1 MAVYTDI
8 TDAELEGFLAEF
20 DLGAALSCKGIAEG
34 VENSNFLVETTGGR
48 FILTIYERRVRAE
61 DLPYFLSL
69 MQWLAQHGFPCAEP
83 MAGRDGAIQRQIR
96 GKPAALVQFMNGLS
110 VRRPTSA
117 HCREAG
123 QGMAW
128 LHQAASGFPHRRAND
143 LGHAVWPKLFAGLE
157 AEADALKPG
166 LARMI
171 RGDVEEIA
179 AAWPSGLPTGTVH
192 ADLFPDNVFF
202 QSGAFAAAIDFYFA
216 CDDALAYD
224 IAVALNAWCFEPDGS
239 FNVTCARALIAGYER
254 RRPLTSVERAALPIL
269 ARGAALR
276 FFLTRLNDWRSTP
289 EGALV
294 KLKDP
299 LEYERKLAV
308 HRAGLHLFDEATG
321 AL

>member
-20 DLGAALSCKGIAEG
+20 DLGEAQSCKGIAEG
-34 VENSNFLVETTGGR
+34 VENSNFLVETTRGR

-61 DLPYFLSL
+61 ELPYFLSL

-83 MAGRDGAIQRQIR
+83 MAGRDGAIQRQVR
-96 GKPAALVQFMNGLS
+96 GKPAALVEFMNGLS
-110 VRRPTSA
+110 VRRPSAA
-117 HCREAG
+117 HCLQAG
-123 QGMAW
+123 EGMAW
-128 LHQAASGFPHRRAND
+128 LHAAVAGFPGRRVND
-143 LGHAVWPKLFAGLE
+143 LGHAVWPGMFARLRDE
-157 AEADALKPG
+157 AEALKPG
-166 LARMI
+166 LAGMI
-171 RGDVEEIA
+171 AADVEAIA
-179 AAWPSGLPTGTVH
+179 GAWPQGLPSGTIH

-202 QSGAFAAAIDFYFA
+202 QNGRFAAAIDFYFA

-239 FNVTCARALIAGYER
+239 FNVTLARALIAGYER
-254 RRPLTSVERAALPIL
+254 RRPFSAAERAALPVL

-294 KLKDP
+294 KPKDP

-308 HRAGLHLFDEATG
+308 HRAGLHLFDDVPATS
-321 AL
+321 

>member
-20 DLGAALSCKGIAEG
+20 DLGEALSCKGIAEG
-34 VENSNFLVETTGGR
+34 VENSNFLVETTRGR

-61 DLPYFLSL
+61 DLPYFLTM

-83 MAGRDGAIQRQIR
+83 MAGRDGAIQRSIR

-110 VRRPTSA
+110 VRRPTAA

-123 QGMAW
+123 EGMAW
-128 LHQAASGFPHRRAND
+128 LHQASAGFPGRRFND
-143 LGHAVWPKLFAGLE
+143 LGHTVWPQMFARLEGE
-157 AEADALKPG
+157 AEHLKPG
-166 LARMI
+166 LGRMI
-171 RGDVEEIA
+171 AEDVAAIS
-179 AAWPSGLPTGTVH
+179 AAWPEDLPSGTVH

-202 QSGAFAAAIDFYFA
+202 QNGKFAAAIDFYFA

-239 FNVTCARALIAGYER
+239 FNVTSARALIAGYER
-254 RRPLTSVERAALPIL
+254 RRPLSAAEKAALPIL

-294 KLKDP
+294 KPKDP

-308 HRAGLHLFDEATG
+308 HRAGLHLFVEAAG
-321 AL
+321 AP